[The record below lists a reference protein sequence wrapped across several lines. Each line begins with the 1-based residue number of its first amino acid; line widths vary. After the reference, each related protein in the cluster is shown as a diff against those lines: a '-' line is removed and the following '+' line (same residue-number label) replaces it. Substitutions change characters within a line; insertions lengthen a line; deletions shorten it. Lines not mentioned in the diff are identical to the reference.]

1 MNLIVAINLTC
12 RKVIA
17 KKTKKLKKR
26 RMEAEFKRALEM
38 FLVQDS

>member
-1 MNLIVAINLTC
+1 MPESY
-12 RKVIA
+12 RKKDEEA
-17 KKTKKLKKR
+17 EKR